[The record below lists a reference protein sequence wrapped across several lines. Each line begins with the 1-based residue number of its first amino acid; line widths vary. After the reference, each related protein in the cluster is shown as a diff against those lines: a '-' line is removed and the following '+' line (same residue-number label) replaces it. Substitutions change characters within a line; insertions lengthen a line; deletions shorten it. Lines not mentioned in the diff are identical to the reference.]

1 MTEKILILE
10 DSPSIATL
18 IKDKISKNSFFTA
31 DIALSLD
38 EAKGK
43 IAGNPKGYFLAVL
56 DLNLS
61 DAQYDEIVDYILSMN
76 IAPIIFTSE
85 YNDEMREWIMSK
97 DIIDYIVKRDDQSID
112 YLVYLID
119 RVYKN
124 QFVKV
129 MVVDDSNISRKYLV
143 DMLKIQ
149 KFTVLEAK
157 NGFEALSLLA
167 KNKDIKLIL
176 TDYMMDKMDGFELT
190 RKIRRYY
197 SLKQLAIIGISAYG
211 SGQLSVRFLK
221 SGANDFITKP
231 FLEEELLLRIRQNIE
246 ISEQLDIYQRLSQI
260 DYLTQLYNRYFF
272 FEIGKK
278 FFENA
283 KRKNMDIT
291 IAMLDI
297 DHFKLIND
305 NYGHDKGD
313 MVLKH
318 IAQILLKSLRAAD
331 IVSRYGGEEFC
342 ILAINMKRESVFQVF
357 EKIRLHIEQSKLE
370 LEENH
375 EISVTVSIG
384 VVTEIFDSFEESI
397 KSADEL
403 LYKAKKQGRNCVIVA

>member
-1 MTEKILILE
+1 
-10 DSPSIATL
+10 
-18 IKDKISKNSFFTA
+18 
-31 DIALSLD
+31 
-38 EAKGK
+38 
-43 IAGNPKGYFLAVL
+43 
-56 DLNLS
+56 
-61 DAQYDEIVDYILSMN
+61 
-76 IAPIIFTSE
+76 
-85 YNDEMREWIMSK
+85 MREWIMSK